1 MQTKEFARRVQA
13 SFDAAFGSGTS
24 AVEVLGPSP
33 DDVKATAFDVV
44 VRPPFGARFA
54 VPNAQL
60 ESIPEIDESAGSI
73 AALSCQL
80 GRDMLEPVQQFMNAL
95 VIADPS
101 VFLPDKLE
109 PTFDEITEASNRE
122 VAAEGV
128 FSATKKPVTI
138 QAMLFDGDN
147 AATHAVYRW
156 VEANTQGSYDYLGD
170 ERPEHGVSIDP
181 ADGAMVIHTLE
192 GEMKVSRGDYV
203 IRGVQGEFYPCRGDI
218 FDATYDTGEVSEDES
233 DVEELRALL
242 TQALEE
248 RDEARA
254 ALSALQSEKEVSE

>member
-24 AVEVLGPSP
+24 VVKVLGPSP
-33 DDVKATAFDVV
+33 DDVKATAFEVL

-54 VPNAQL
+54 IPNAQL

-101 VFLPDKLE
+101 VFLPGKLE
-109 PTFDEITEASNRE
+109 PTFDEIIEASNRE
-122 VAAEGV
+122 VA
-128 FSATKKPVTI
+128 
-138 QAMLFDGDN
+138 
-147 AATHAVYRW
+147 
-156 VEANTQGSYDYLGD
+156 
-170 ERPEHGVSIDP
+170 
-181 ADGAMVIHTLE
+181 
-192 GEMKVSRGDYV
+192 
-203 IRGVQGEFYPCRGDI
+203 
-218 FDATYDTGEVSEDES
+218 SEDES
-233 DVEELRALL
+233 DVEELKALL
-242 TQALEE
+242 AQALEE

-254 ALSALQSEKEVSE
+254 ALNALQSEKEVSE

>member
-24 AVEVLGPSP
+24 VVKVLGPSP
-33 DDVKATAFDVV
+33 DDVKATAFEVL
-44 VRPPFGARFA
+44 VRPPFGASFA
-54 VPNAQL
+54 IPNAQL
-60 ESIPEIDESAGSI
+60 KDIPEIDESAGSI
-73 AALSCQL
+73 AALSYQL

-95 VIADPS
+95 MLADPS

-109 PTFDEITEASNRE
+109 PTFDEIIEASNRE

-147 AATHAVYRW
+147 AAIHAVYRW
-156 VEANTQGSYDYLGD
+156 VEENTQGSYDYLGD

-218 FDATYDTGEVSEDES
+218 FKMTYDIGEVSE
-233 DVEELRALL
+233 
-242 TQALEE
+242 
-248 RDEARA
+248 
-254 ALSALQSEKEVSE
+254 

>member
-33 DDVKATAFDVV
+33 DDVTATVFDVM

-54 VPNAQL
+54 IPNAQL

-101 VFLPDKLE
+101 VFLP
-109 PTFDEITEASNRE
+109 
-122 VAAEGV
+122 G
-128 FSATKKPVTI
+128 KP
-138 QAMLFDGDN
+138 
-147 AATHAVYRW
+147 
-156 VEANTQGSYDYLGD
+156 
-170 ERPEHGVSIDP
+170 
-181 ADGAMVIHTLE
+181 
-192 GEMKVSRGDYV
+192 
-203 IRGVQGEFYPCRGDI
+203 DI

>member
-1 MQTKEFARRVQA
+1 MRTEEFAYRMQA
-13 SFDAAFGSGTS
+13 SFDAAFGPGTS
-24 AVEVLGPSP
+24 VVEVLGPSP
-33 DDVKATAFDVV
+33 DDVTATVFDVI

-54 VPNAQL
+54 ISNAQL

-95 VIADPS
+95 MLADPS
-101 VFLPDKLE
+101 VFLPDEGVVDVLE
-109 PTFDEITEASNRE
+109 ILDEANRE
-122 VAAEGV
+122 VATEGV
-128 FSATKKPVTI
+128 FLATKKPVTI

-156 VEANTQGSYDYLGD
+156 VEENTQGSYDYLGD

-203 IRGVQGEFYPCRGDI
+203 IRGVQGEFYPCKPDI
-218 FDATYDTGEVSEDES
+218 FEATYDIGEV
-233 DVEELRALL
+233 
-242 TQALEE
+242 LE
-248 RDEARA
+248 
-254 ALSALQSEKEVSE
+254 

>member
-1 MQTKEFARRVQA
+1 MQAKEFAYRVQA
-13 SFDAAFGSGTS
+13 SFDAAFGAGTS
-24 AVEVLGPSP
+24 TVEVLGPSP
-33 DDVKATAFDVV
+33 DDAEATAFEVL
-44 VRPPFGARFA
+44 VRPPFGASFA
-54 VPNAQL
+54 IPNEQL
-60 ESIPEIDESAGSI
+60 KNVPEINESAGSI
-73 AALSCQL
+73 AALSYQL
-80 GRDMLEPVQQFMNAL
+80 SRDMSESVQQFLTAL

-101 VFLPDKLE
+101 VFLPDVLE
-109 PTFDEITEASNRE
+109 IFDEANRE
-122 VAAEGV
+122 VTSEGV

-203 IRGVQGEFYPCRGDI
+203 IRGVQGEFYPCKPDI
-218 FDATYDTGEVSEDES
+218 FKDTYDIEEVSE
-233 DVEELRALL
+233 
-242 TQALEE
+242 
-248 RDEARA
+248 
-254 ALSALQSEKEVSE
+254 

>member
-24 AVEVLGPSP
+24 VVKVLGPSP
-33 DDVKATAFDVV
+33 DDVKATAFEVLV
-44 VRPPFGARFA
+44 QPPFGARFA
-54 VPNAQL
+54 IPNAQL
-60 ESIPEIDESAGSI
+60 KSIPEIDESAGSI

-101 VFLPDKLE
+101 VFLPDK
-109 PTFDEITEASNRE
+109 P
-122 VAAEGV
+122 
-128 FSATKKPVTI
+128 
-138 QAMLFDGDN
+138 
-147 AATHAVYRW
+147 
-156 VEANTQGSYDYLGD
+156 
-170 ERPEHGVSIDP
+170 
-181 ADGAMVIHTLE
+181 
-192 GEMKVSRGDYV
+192 
-203 IRGVQGEFYPCRGDI
+203 DI

>member
-24 AVEVLGPSP
+24 AVKVLGPSP
-33 DDVKATAFDVV
+33 DDVTATAFEVL
-44 VRPPFGARFA
+44 VRPPFGVSFA

-80 GRDMLEPVQQFMNAL
+80 GRDMLDPVQQFMSAL

-109 PTFDEITEASNRE
+109 PTFDEIIEASNRE
-122 VAAEGV
+122 VAADGV
-128 FSATKKPVTI
+128 FSATKKPVTV
-138 QAMLFDGDN
+138 QAMLYDGDN
-147 AATHAVYRW
+147 GYELGQFVGAAGRN
-156 VEANTQGSYDYLGD
+156 EQNQFL
-170 ERPEHGVSIDP
+170 
-181 ADGAMVIHTLE
+181 IHTLE
-192 GEMKVSRGDYV
+192 GTMAADPGDYI

-218 FDATYDTGEVSEDES
+218 FKMTYDIEAGADE
-233 DVEELRALL
+233 
-242 TQALEE
+242 
-248 RDEARA
+248 
-254 ALSALQSEKEVSE
+254 

>member
-24 AVEVLGPSP
+24 VVKVLGPSP
-33 DDVKATAFDVV
+33 DDVKATAFEVL
-44 VRPPFGARFA
+44 VRPPFGASFA
-54 VPNAQL
+54 IPNAQL
-60 ESIPEIDESAGSI
+60 KSIPEIDESAGSI
-73 AALSCQL
+73 AALSYQL
-80 GRDMLEPVQQFMNAL
+80 SRDMSESVQQFLTAL

-101 VFLPDKLE
+101 VFMPDRLE
-109 PTFDEITEASNRE
+109 PTFDEIIEASNRE

-128 FSATKKPVTI
+128 F
-138 QAMLFDGDN
+138 
-147 AATHAVYRW
+147 
-156 VEANTQGSYDYLGD
+156 
-170 ERPEHGVSIDP
+170 
-181 ADGAMVIHTLE
+181 
-192 GEMKVSRGDYV
+192 
-203 IRGVQGEFYPCRGDI
+203 YPCKPDI

-254 ALSALQSEKEVSE
+254 TLSALQSEKEVSE

>member
-24 AVEVLGPSP
+24 VVKVLGPSP
-33 DDVKATAFDVV
+33 DDVTATVFDVM

-54 VPNAQL
+54 VPNKQL
-60 ESIPEIDESAGSI
+60 KDIPETDESAGSI

-101 VFLPDKLE
+101 VFLPGKLE
-109 PTFDEITEASNRE
+109 PTFDEIIEASNRE

-138 QAMLFDGDN
+138 QAMLYDGEN
-147 AATHAVYRW
+147 W
-156 VEANTQGSYDYLGD
+156 VEIAQWLRAHEVKIGRTSTGKA
-170 ERPEHGVSIDP
+170 SIP
-181 ADGAMVIHTLE
+181 TLE
-192 GEMKVSRGDYV
+192 GTIYASPGDYV
-203 IRGVQGEFYPCRGDI
+203 IQGVQGEFYPCKPDI
-218 FDATYDTGEVSEDES
+218 FEATYDIGEVSEEQS
-233 DVEELRALL
+233 DVEELKALL

>member
-24 AVEVLGPSP
+24 VVKVLGPSP
-33 DDVKATAFDVV
+33 DDVKATAFEVL
-44 VRPPFGARFA
+44 VRPPFGATFA
-54 VPNAQL
+54 IPNAQL
-60 ESIPEIDESAGSI
+60 KDIPEGDESARGI
-73 AALSCQL
+73 AALSCKL
-80 GRDMLEPVQQFMNAL
+80 GNMMLDPVQQFMNAL

-101 VFLPDKLE
+101 VFMPDRLE
-109 PTFDEITEASNRE
+109 PTFDEIIAASNAE
-122 VAAEGV
+122 VASEGV

-203 IRGVQGEFYPCRGDI
+203 IKGVQGEFYPCRGDI
-218 FDATYDTGEVSEDES
+218 FEATYDV
-233 DVEELRALL
+233 
-242 TQALEE
+242 
-248 RDEARA
+248 
-254 ALSALQSEKEVSE
+254 KEVAE